1 MDTYLKINPEEFT
14 KFKDSVK
21 EEPVI
26 MLNLLRYKETVLE
39 TGETGKEAYN
49 TYLNAAQPFFEKVT
63 ARILFFGAPKH
74 MLIDPM
80 EEQLWDA
87 IILVEYASFSDFMKM
102 ATAKGYPSHLREL
115 ALLDSRLIH
124 CKPN

>member
-49 TYLNAAQPFFEKVT
+49 TYLNCTNIVFWCSQTYADRSNGRT
-63 ARILFFGAPKH
+63 ALGCHNPSGVRFLFRLYENGNRKRIS
-74 MLIDPM
+74 I
-80 EEQLWDA
+80 
-87 IILVEYASFSDFMKM
+87 
-102 ATAKGYPSHLREL
+102 PS
-115 ALLDSRLIH
+115 
-124 CKPN
+124 